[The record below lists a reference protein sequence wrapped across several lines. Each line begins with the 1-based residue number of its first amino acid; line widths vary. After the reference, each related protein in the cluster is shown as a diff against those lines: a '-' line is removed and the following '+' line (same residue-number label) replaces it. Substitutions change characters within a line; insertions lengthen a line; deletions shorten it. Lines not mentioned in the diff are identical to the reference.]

1 MAVAFSSTNKLIA
14 SLPEADRERLASNL
28 TSVPV
33 EHRQVIYK
41 QGDTIDSIYF
51 PTGGAWSLTKRME
64 DGATAEV
71 ATIGNEGVIGSAAFF
86 GDRISST
93 EVIVQIPG
101 EKPEGVRIS
110 VPAFSAEMERHG
122 AFYNRVIR
130 YHQALSIQMQ
140 QTTVC
145 NALHPAEQRCC
156 RWLLMMRDRLGT
168 DELDLTHEFMAV
180 MLGVRRPTVTLIVG
194 TLQRAGL
201 IQNGRGR
208 INITD

>member
-51 PTGGAWSLTKRME
+51 PTGGAWSLTKSME

-71 ATIGNEGVIGSAAFF
+71 ATIGNEGLIGSATFF

-101 EKPEGVRIS
+101 EKPEGAMMS
-110 VPAFSAEMERHG
+110 LAAFVAEMERHG
-122 AFYNRVIR
+122 AFYNRIIR
-130 YHQALSIQMQ
+130 YKQTLSIQYQ
-140 QTTVC
+140 QTTTY
-145 NALHPAEQRCC
+145 NYTQ
-156 RWLLMMRDRLGT
+156 
-168 DELDLTHEFMAV
+168 
-180 MLGVRRPTVTLIVG
+180 PTEK
-194 TLQRAGL
+194 
-201 IQNGRGR
+201 
-208 INITD
+208 